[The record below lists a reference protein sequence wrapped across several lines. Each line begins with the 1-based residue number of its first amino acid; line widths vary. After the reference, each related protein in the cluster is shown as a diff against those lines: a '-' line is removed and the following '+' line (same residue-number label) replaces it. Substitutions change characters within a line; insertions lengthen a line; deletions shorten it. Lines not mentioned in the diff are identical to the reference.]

1 MNKEKKKVSQK
12 DVAILVLWD
21 DGVWPRLGLRYG
33 SDYEVPIDSSIL
45 YSSTSATTPRLKK
58 RGASPPSA
66 NQFVNIL
73 SNYAQSRLC
82 DTSKKT

>member
-45 YSSTSATTPRLKK
+45 YVVHQPQRH
-58 RGASPPSA
+58 
-66 NQFVNIL
+66 
-73 SNYAQSRLC
+73 
-82 DTSKKT
+82 DSKKEGLLLPPPTSL